1 MWETS
6 GMENANTL
14 LIIPGAVPE
23 RDPMC
28 PFVAIR
34 RDLPLCELL
43 LLLRQCL
50 SCKFL
55 AYRAAFASPD
65 NGRRGYIVSGL
76 MCPSV
81 LSCEV
86 TWQALQKG

>member
-34 RDLPLCELL
+34 R
-43 LLLRQCL
+43 
-50 SCKFL
+50 
-55 AYRAAFASPD
+55 FAS
-65 NGRRGYIVSGL
+65 V
-76 MCPSV
+76 
-81 LSCEV
+81 
-86 TWQALQKG
+86 